1 MAIGHAGNATEPPV
15 ILEGMANCRLYG
27 AQRKPVAP
35 SLGDRP
41 WSRISI
47 RLVSAVTAA
56 IVSITLWYLPLSDS
70 EGSLG
75 GKREQLI
82 SILGVTLEE
91 MKPVGTVAHLLVS
104 FEERNDRTGL
114 AIQFRAT
121 PGRFSRMAQN
131 AVKQAIFRSARAAG
145 LETDS
150 WTIILSVPHPGV
162 TIYGESLSAMVGLT
176 VIALA
181 KGDTIPSDRV
191 LTGTVSP
198 DGRIA
203 PVGGVSLKVAAAN
216 ETHLRRVLIP
226 DEVDTSDSD
235 WRTPFLMHVS
245 PVGSVSEAYQAL
257 TDHPLHP

>member
-1 MAIGHAGNATEPPV
+1 
-15 ILEGMANCRLYG
+15 
-27 AQRKPVAP
+27 
-35 SLGDRP
+35 
-41 WSRISI
+41 
-47 RLVSAVTAA
+47 
-56 IVSITLWYLPLSDS
+56 
-70 EGSLG
+70 
-75 GKREQLI
+75 
-82 SILGVTLEE
+82 

-114 AIQFRAT
+114 AIQFRTT

-150 WTIILSVPHPGV
+150 WTIVLSVPHPGV

-181 KGDTIPSDRV
+181 KGHTILSDRV
-191 LTGTVSP
+191 LTGIVSP

-226 DEVDTSDSD
+226 DEVDAADSD

-257 TDHPLHP
+257 TDRPLHP